1 MDKIHACISTFSY
14 CTCYFGMTWSP
25 IHKGLW
31 QDTQLYWIH
40 SFKRRMKNVKDGL
53 SWIQN
58 RRCQQT
64 YCYKYILQLQQGC
77 FRSDKL
83 LKLDKDPVF
92 EIYRNSDFTWN
103 QQYQIYNLHSVE
115 MRTKTLS
122 RFLRKIYI
130 YSVKSTFSLKKLPE
144 LISRNFWKWYY
155 FETCMTSHDR
165 LNQT

>member
-40 SFKRRMKNVKDGL
+40 SFKRRMKDGL

-103 QQYQIYNLHSVE
+103 QQYQIYSPHSVE

-122 RFLRKIYI
+122 ITIFTENLHLFCQINVFTKEVTRVDFTEFLN
-130 YSVKSTFSLKKLPE
+130 VVL
-144 LISRNFWKWYY
+144 FWNLYDVTW
-155 FETCMTSHDR
+155 
-165 LNQT
+165 QT